1 MRVDQLVD
9 LASGPAIATD
19 SDNRVVCWN
28 QAALQLFGCSDKV
41 ALVAGRQLHE
51 LLSISDVFG
60 NPYRS
65 NGQVFWELATRGEPV
80 NTFELNVLQPEGL
93 ALRVSVTAVVVL
105 GPGENEYGVVYL
117 MRPIYRRRRADE
129 VIDRILSMSGH
140 ELQRIV
146 GSDDPGERPEQQLT
160 RREIE
165 VLRLLSQ
172 GNSSEEIA
180 HTLKVSLH
188 TVRSHVQHVL
198 TKLQAHSKLEAVT
211 KAIQMRLF

>member
-1 MRVDQLVD
+1 
-9 LASGPAIATD
+9 
-19 SDNRVVCWN
+19 
-28 QAALQLFGCSDKV
+28 
-41 ALVAGRQLHE
+41 
-51 LLSISDVFG
+51 
-60 NPYRS
+60 
-65 NGQVFWELATRGEPV
+65 
-80 NTFELNVLQPEGL
+80 
-93 ALRVSVTAVVVL
+93 
-105 GPGENEYGVVYL
+105 
-117 MRPIYRRRRADE
+117 
-129 VIDRILSMSGH
+129 MSGH

>member
-1 MRVDQLVD
+1 M
-9 LASGPAIATD
+9 
-19 SDNRVVCWN
+19 
-28 QAALQLFGCSDKV
+28 
-41 ALVAGRQLHE
+41 
-51 LLSISDVFG
+51 
-60 NPYRS
+60 
-65 NGQVFWELATRGEPV
+65 FWELATRGEPV
-80 NTFELNVLQPEGL
+80 NTFELKVRQPEGQ

-105 GPGENEYGVVYL
+105 GPGEDEYGVVYL

-146 GSDDPGERPEQQLT
+146 GSDDDGERPEQQLT

-180 HTLKVSLH
+180 HTLKVSLAH
-188 TVRSHVQHVL
+188 RAKPRSARADQARRPLETGGGHQGDSDAAVL
-198 TKLQAHSKLEAVT
+198 RFDAGCSETPRPGATLG
-211 KAIQMRLF
+211 